1 MPPTETY
8 YYRMVYKLSHCLQFN
23 RHLTVSYC
31 MQKLTHFFWLCSGA
45 DIAILQKCTTEK
57 SKYAGIGATV
67 FFTGLFAALAGGY
80 ALYTVFDNA
89 WIAAACGLL
98 WGLLIFNLDR
108 YIVSSM
114 RKNGKFL
121 NDFTMALPRMILAVI
136 ISIVIA
142 KPLELKIFQKEIDA
156 ELIVMDQEMKAR
168 QEDKVKARFSFEQDS
183 LKQEIQILKNEILTK
198 TAYRDDLLRIAREEA
213 DGTGGSKKKNLGPI
227 YKIKKANADAA
238 ESEVVLLAQHNN
250 QKILA
255 LENKVNENDTY
266 YRSEL
271 AQLKLEK
278 TDGPAAR
285 IEAMKRLTEQYS
297 AMWWAELFIILLFI
311 ALETSPV
318 IVKLISP
325 KGPYD
330 NLLRVEEHKHLAME
344 VEEVARTNAEIKSRN
359 ANLPGT
365 ERDYLNRELD
375 SALG

>member
-1 MPPTETY
+1 
-8 YYRMVYKLSHCLQFN
+8 
-23 RHLTVSYC
+23 

-45 DIAILQKCTTEK
+45 DIATLQTCPSEK
-57 SKYAGIGATV
+57 SKYAGIGATI

-80 ALYTVFDNA
+80 ALYTVFDNV
-89 WIAAACGLL
+89 WIATALGIL

-114 RKNGKFL
+114 RKNGIFL
-121 NDFTMALPRMILAVI
+121 REFIMALPRLVLAII
-136 ISIVIA
+136 ISVVIA
-142 KPLELKIFQKEIDA
+142 KPLELKIFEKEINS
-156 ELIVMDQEMKAR
+156 ELIVINQEMKAR
-168 QEDKVKARFSFEQDS
+168 QENKVKIRFAYEQDS
-183 LKQEIQILKNEILTK
+183 LKKEIQLLRNEVVTK

-238 ESEVVLLAQHNN
+238 EQELATLIQHNG
-250 QKILA
+250 QKIIA
-255 LENKVNENDTY
+255 LETKVNENDSIF
-266 YRSEL
+266 RSEL

-285 IEAMKRLTEQYS
+285 IEAMKRLTEQHS

-318 IVKLISP
+318 LVKLMSP

-330 NLLRVEEHKHLAME
+330 NLLRMEEHKYLTME
-344 VEEVARTNAEIKSRN
+344 IEEVAKTNDEIKARN
-359 ANLPGT
+359 NNLSDT
-365 ERDYLNRELD
+365 ERNYLNRELD

>member
-1 MPPTETY
+1 
-8 YYRMVYKLSHCLQFN
+8 
-23 RHLTVSYC
+23 
-31 MQKLTHFFWLCSGA
+31 MQQLTHFFWLCSGA
-45 DIAILQKCTTEK
+45 DIATLQKCPSEK

-80 ALYTVFDNA
+80 ALFTVFDNV
-89 WIAAACGLL
+89 WIAATLGVL

-114 RKNGKFL
+114 RKNGKFMRE
-121 NDFTMALPRMILAVI
+121 FTMALPRLVLAVI

-142 KPLELKIFQKEIDA
+142 KPLELKIFEKEINS
-156 ELIVMDQEMKAR
+156 ELIVIEQEIKAR
-168 QEDKVKARFSFEQDS
+168 QENKVKERFTAEQDS
-183 LKQEIQILKNEILTK
+183 LKSEIEILKNEVVTK
-198 TAYRDDLLRIAREEA
+198 TAYRDDLMRIAREEA

-227 YKIKKANADAA
+227 YKVKKANADAA
-238 ESEVVLLAQHNN
+238 ETELLALVKNN
-250 QKILA
+250 EVRIHA
-255 LENKVNENDTY
+255 LESKLHENDSILN
-266 YRSEL
+266 SEL
-271 AQLKLEK
+271 SQLKLEK

-285 IEAMKRLTEQYS
+285 IEAMKRLTEQHS

-318 IVKLISP
+318 LVKLISP

-330 NLLRVEEHKHLAME
+330 NLLRIEEHKHLSLE
-344 VEEVARTNAEIKSRN
+344 VEEVAKTNSEVKSRN

-375 SALG
+375 SALS

>member
-1 MPPTETY
+1 
-8 YYRMVYKLSHCLQFN
+8 
-23 RHLTVSYC
+23 
-31 MQKLTHFFWLCSGA
+31 MQRLTHFFWLCSGA
-45 DIAILQKCTTEK
+45 DIATLQKCPSEK

-89 WIAAACGLL
+89 WIAAACGLM

-114 RKNGKFL
+114 RKNGKPL
-121 NDFTMALPRMILAVI
+121 REVTMALPRLVLAII

-142 KPLELKIFQKEIDA
+142 KPLELKIFEKEINA

-168 QEDKVKARFSFEQDS
+168 QEDKVKARFVYEQDS
-183 LKQEIQILKNEILTK
+183 LKKEIQSLKNEVVNK

-238 ESEVVLLAQHNN
+238 ETELAGLVQNN
-250 QKILA
+250 SLKIST
-255 LENKVNENDTY
+255 LEKKVNENDSV

-271 AQLKLEK
+271 ALLKLEK

-285 IEAMKRLTEQYS
+285 IEAMKRLTEQHS
-297 AMWWAELFIILLFI
+297 AMWWAELFIIFLFI

-318 IVKLISP
+318 LVKLISP

-330 NLLRVEEHKHLAME
+330 NLLRMEEHKHFTME
-344 VEEVARTNAEIKSRN
+344 VEEVAKTNAEVKART
-359 ANLPGT
+359 ANLPQT
-365 ERDYLNRELD
+365 ERNYIDRELD